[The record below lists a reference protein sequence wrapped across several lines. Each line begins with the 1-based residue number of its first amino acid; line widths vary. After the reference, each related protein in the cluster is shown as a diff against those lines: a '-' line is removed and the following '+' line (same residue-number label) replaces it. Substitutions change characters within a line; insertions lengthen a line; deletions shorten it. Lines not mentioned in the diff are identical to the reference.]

1 VSGDPASDAR
11 EDRRRD
17 GSRDEALRE
26 PAPPLETYIPTL
38 ELDGERDLE
47 ATAAAPADPATADR
61 LGGALSVL
69 RRGLRATPEIRVG
82 LIATLAL
89 AAVMTVGQ
97 LLVPVLIQLVID
109 RGFTSSGFR
118 PRFVAV
124 SCAIAAASI
133 ACVYLAG
140 RAAYSRLVRASEHAL
155 CELRIRA
162 FEHIHRL
169 SIADQNESTRG
180 AFVARVTADIET
192 IAQFLE
198 WGGIG
203 WILGTALM
211 LGTAVLM
218 LIYSW
223 QLTAIALGVVAPLL
237 VVLRLFQRGMLRAY
251 DRLRERVSETM
262 SEVSESVMGAAVVRA
277 FGLRDRSD
285 RRLKS
290 AIGRQY
296 RAQLGAGKYQAMIFP
311 LGDVFGAAALAA
323 VIAAGVTAGPEW
335 GLTPGRLVAFLFL
348 VGIFL
353 APLAE
358 LSETFDMTQTA
369 IAGWRKVLSVLDI
382 PVDVVEPAP
391 GDRLPSGPLS
401 VRAEG
406 VVFAYRGGP
415 PVLRGIDVD
424 VAAGARVAVVGETG
438 CGKTTFA
445 KLLCRLAD
453 PTAGRILVGG
463 VDLRTVAPASRHD
476 AIRMVPQ
483 DGFLFDTTIGENIR
497 HGREGAS
504 DADIEGALAALGLE
518 GWLAG
523 MPNGLDTPVGERGER
538 LSVGERQLVAL
549 ARAEVSEPGLLILD
563 EATSAVDPKTER
575 ALADALERLS
585 EGRTTITIAHRL
597 ATAERAE
604 LILVFDRGRIVE
616 RGVHRD
622 LVSAGGTYASLY
634 ESWLGNTRAPGADA
648 RAEARA
654 RSGVSTSR

>member
-1 VSGDPASDAR
+1 MSAEHPP
-11 EDRRRD
+11 D
-17 GSRDEALRE
+17 GGFDDGLDEARADGTRE
-26 PAPPLETYIPTL
+26 LSPPLEAFVPTL
-38 ELDGERDLE
+38 ELDGEPVLE
-47 ATAAAPADPATADR
+47 AAPAPAADPASGEH

-69 RRGLRATPEIRVG
+69 RRGLRATPEIRIG
-82 LIATLAL
+82 LVATLAL
-89 AAVMTVGQ
+89 AAVMTIGQ

-124 SCAIAAASI
+124 SCAIAGAAI
-133 ACVYLAG
+133 VCVYVAG

-169 SIADQNESTRG
+169 SIADQNESSRG
-180 AFVARVTADIET
+180 TFVARVTADIET

-203 WILGTALM
+203 WILGTSLM
-211 LGTAVLM
+211 VGTAVLM
-218 LIYSW
+218 LVYSW
-223 QLTAIALGVVAPLL
+223 QLTAVALGVVAPLV
-237 VVLRLFQRGMLRAY
+237 VVLRLFQRGMLQAY

-277 FGLRDRSD
+277 FGIRERTE

-290 AIGRQY
+290 AIGHQY
-296 RAQLGAGKYQAMIFP
+296 RAQIGAGKYQAMIFP

-323 VIAAGVTAGPEW
+323 VIAVGVTAGPRW

-353 APLAE
+353 GPLAE

-369 IAGWRKVLSVLDI
+369 VAGWRKVLSVLDI
-382 PVDVVEPAP
+382 PVDVVEPVP
-391 GDRLPSGPLS
+391 GERLPDGPLP

-406 VVFAYRGGP
+406 VAFAYRGGP
-415 PVLRGIDVD
+415 PVLRGIDVEID
-424 VAAGARVAVVGETG
+424 AGARVAVVGETG

-453 PTAGRILVGG
+453 PTAGRIVVGG
-463 VDLRTVAPASRHD
+463 IDLRSVAAGSRHD

-483 DGFLFDTTIGENIR
+483 DGFLFATSIGENVR
-497 HGREGAS
+497 QGRDGVG
-504 DADIEGALAALGLE
+504 DADIAHAFAALGLE
-518 GWLAG
+518 AWLAS
-523 MPNGLDTPVGERGER
+523 MPLGLETPVGERGER

-563 EATSAVDPKTER
+563 EATSAVDPETER

-597 ATAERAE
+597 ATAERAD
-604 LILVFDRGRIVE
+604 LVLVFDRGRIVE

-622 LVSAGGTYASLY
+622 LVAAGGTYASLY
-634 ESWLGNTRAPGADA
+634 ESWLGNTRSRAAAAPFQA
-648 RAEARA
+648 REPSEA
-654 RSGVSTSR
+654 